1 MRKENF
7 KHLECSLARSL
18 DMIGEWWTLLI
29 IRDLFYG
36 INTFD
41 LLCQD
46 LGIAR
51 NILADRLKKLTERKL
66 IEKRPEEK
74 GARKPGYR
82 LTPKGKDLFPI
93 IMALVAW
100 GDRWESP
107 HGPPILFLHQPD
119 GHPARPIVSCAQC
132 GEALKAGD
140 IHPKKGPGAVRP
152 KALPLTLRVAGKPEG
167 VQPPSITGFSG
178 KSQKIT

>member
-1 MRKENF
+1 M
-7 KHLECSLARSL
+7 ARSL

-41 LLCQD
+41 SLCRD

-51 NILADRLKKLTERKL
+51 NILANRLKKLVDRGL
-66 IEKRPEEK
+66 IEKRTEEK
-74 GARKPGYR
+74 GSRRQAYR

-100 GDRWESP
+100 GDRWEAP
-107 HGPPILFLHQPD
+107 DGPPILFKHQTD
-119 GHPARPIVSCAQC
+119 GHPARPLVICAEC
-132 GEALKAGD
+132 GEPLKAKD
-140 IHPKKGPGAVRP
+140 IHPQAGPGAVRLM
-152 KALPLTLRVAGKPEG
+152 ALPLPLRGGGAKR
-167 VQPPSITGFSG
+167 
-178 KSQKIT
+178 

>member
-1 MRKENF
+1 M
-7 KHLECSLARSL
+7 ARSL

-41 LLCQD
+41 SLCRD

-51 NILADRLKKLTERKL
+51 NILANRLKKLVDRGL
-66 IEKRPEEK
+66 IEKRTEEK
-74 GARKPGYR
+74 GSRRQAYR

-100 GDRWESP
+100 GDRWEAP
-107 HGPPILFLHQPD
+107 DGPPILFKHQTD
-119 GHPARPIVSCAQC
+119 GHPARPLVICAEC
-132 GEALKAGD
+132 GEPLKAKD
-140 IHPKKGPGAVRP
+140 IHPQAGPGAVRLM
-152 KALPLTLRVAGKPEG
+152 ALPLPLRGGGAK
-167 VQPPSITGFSG
+167 
-178 KSQKIT
+178 K

>member
-7 KHLECSLARSL
+7 KHLECSLSRSL
-18 DMIGEWWTLLI
+18 DMVGEWWTLLI

-41 LLCQD
+41 LLCKD

-51 NILADRLKKLTERKL
+51 NILADRLKKLLEKGL
-66 IEKRPEEK
+66 IEKWQKDK
-74 GARKPGYR
+74 GLKRQAYR

-100 GDRWESP
+100 GDRWEAP
-107 HGPPILFLHQPD
+107 DGPPVIFRHRPD
-119 GHPARPIVSCAQC
+119 GHPTQPLIICAQC
-132 GEALKAGD
+132 GEILKAGD
-140 IHPKKGPGAVRP
+140 ITPQKGPGAARP
-152 KALPLTLRVAGKPEG
+152 GALPLTLQTPAVNE
-167 VQPPSITGFSG
+167 TLD
-178 KSQKIT
+178 

>member
-1 MRKENF
+1 MKKENF

-41 LLCQD
+41 SLCLD

-51 NILADRLKKLTERKL
+51 NILAVRLKKLGERGL
-66 IEKRPEEK
+66 IEKRTGEK
-74 GARKPGYR
+74 GSRRQSYR
-82 LTPKGKDLFPI
+82 LTSKGKDLFPI

-100 GDRWESP
+100 GDRWEAP
-107 HGPPILFLHQPD
+107 DGPPILFRHQPD
-119 GHPARPIVSCAQC
+119 GHPARPLVICAEC
-132 GEALKAGD
+132 GEPIKAMD
-140 IHPKKGPGAVRP
+140 IRPQKGPGAVRVM
-152 KALPLTLRVAGKPEG
+152 ALPLPLRAGDEK
-167 VQPPSITGFSG
+167 
-178 KSQKIT
+178 K

>member
-41 LLCQD
+41 TLCRD

-51 NILADRLKKLTERKL
+51 NILADRLRKLTDRGL
-66 IEKRPEEK
+66 IEK
-74 GARKPGYR
+74 KPGEIGSRKRIYR
-82 LTPKGKDLFPI
+82 LTGKGKDLFPI

-100 GDRWESP
+100 GDRWEAP
-107 HGPPILFLHQPD
+107 KGPPILFLHQPD
-119 GHPARPIVSCAQC
+119 GHPAQPMVICAHC
-132 GEALKAGD
+132 GKVLKPKD
-140 IHPKKGPGAVRP
+140 IQPGKGPGAARLA
-152 KALPLTLRVAGKPEG
+152 ALPLPLRE
-167 VQPPSITGFSG
+167 
-178 KSQKIT
+178 

>member
-29 IRDLFYG
+29 IRDLFYE

-41 LLCQD
+41 SLCRY

-51 NILADRLKKLTERKL
+51 NILANRLKKMEERGL
-66 IEKRPEEK
+66 IEKRP
-74 GARKPGYR
+74 GPGGPGSRRQGYR

-93 IMALVAW
+93 VMALASW
-100 GDRWESP
+100 GDRWEAP
-107 HGPPILFLHQPD
+107 AGPPILFRHQPD
-119 GHPARPIVSCAQC
+119 GHPARALVVCADC
-132 GEALKAGD
+132 GRTAQVPFQPTGS
-140 IHPKKGPGAVRP
+140 RP
-152 KALPLTLRVAGKPEG
+152 VYCNDCFR
-167 VQPPSITGFSG
+167 SRR
-178 KSQKIT
+178 

>member
-18 DMIGEWWTLLI
+18 DMVGEWWTLLI

-36 INTFD
+36 IDTFD
-41 LLCQD
+41 LLCKD

-51 NILADRLKKLTERKL
+51 NILSNRLKKLVERGI
-66 IEKRPEEK
+66 IEKQGGGK
-74 GARKPGYR
+74 GQRKQRYR

-100 GDRWESP
+100 GDRWEAP
-107 HGPPILFLHQPD
+107 DGPPVVFRHLPD
-119 GHPARPIVSCAQC
+119 GHPAQPIVICERC
-132 GEALKAGD
+132 GEALNAKD
-140 IHPKKGPGAVRP
+140 IQPEKGPGAARP
-152 KALPLTLRVAGKPEG
+152 KALPISLRPAE
-167 VQPPSITGFSG
+167 
-178 KSQKIT
+178 KSRHNRQK

>member
-1 MRKENF
+1 MRRENF

-18 DMIGEWWTLLI
+18 DMVGEWWTLLI

-51 NILADRLKKLTERKL
+51 NILSNRLKKLVDRGL
-66 IEKRPEEK
+66 IEKQCDEK
-74 GARKPGYR
+74 GSRKKSYR
-82 LTPKGKDLFPI
+82 LTRKGKDVFPI

-100 GDRWESP
+100 GDQWEAP
-107 HGPPILFLHQPD
+107 QGPPIVFKHQPD
-119 GHPARPIVSCAQC
+119 GHVVRPLVICAHC
-132 GEALKAGD
+132 GEPLKGKD
-140 IHPKKGPGAVRP
+140 IQPQKGPGAARP
-152 KALPLTLRVAGKPEG
+152 LALPLPLRHQSLAGLM
-167 VQPPSITGFSG
+167 G
-178 KSQKIT
+178 KSG

>member
-29 IRDLFYG
+29 VRDLFYG

-41 LLCQD
+41 TLCRD

-51 NILADRLKKLTERKL
+51 NILADRLKKLMDRGL
-66 IEKRPEEK
+66 IEKRPGEK
-74 GARKPGYR
+74 GLRRQSYR
-82 LTPKGKDLFPI
+82 LTLKGKDLFPI

-100 GDRWESP
+100 GDRWEAP
-107 HGPPILFLHQPD
+107 NGPPIIFRHRAD
-119 GHPARPIVSCAQC
+119 GHPTLPLVICAEC
-132 GEALKAGD
+132 GEVLKAKD
-140 IHPKKGPGAVRP
+140 IHPQKGPGANRLM
-152 KALPLTLRVAGKPEG
+152 ALPLPLRAGDADE
-167 VQPPSITGFSG
+167 
-178 KSQKIT
+178 

>member
-1 MRKENF
+1 MRRENF
-7 KHLECSLARSL
+7 KHLECSLARCL

-41 LLCQD
+41 LLCCD

-51 NILADRLKKLTERKL
+51 NILANRLKKLADRGL

-74 GARKPGYR
+74 GSRRQNYH
-82 LTPKGKDLFPI
+82 LTSKGKDLFPI

-100 GDRWESP
+100 GDRWEAP
-107 HGPPILFLHQPD
+107 DGPPILFKHQPD
-119 GHPARPIVSCAQC
+119 GHPARPLVICAEC
-132 GEALKAGD
+132 GEPLKAKD
-140 IHPKKGPGAVRP
+140 IHPQKGPGAVRLM
-152 KALPLTLRVAGKPEG
+152 ALPLPLRVGGTKN
-167 VQPPSITGFSG
+167 
-178 KSQKIT
+178 